1 MRDSD
6 EMIIRKRHPTVFS
19 KTHLKLST
27 DSDLVLKL
35 DGENEIS
42 GLEFKIAKFNV
53 TINSGGNFYAGEVL
67 PVQPS

>member
-6 EMIIRKRHPTVFS
+6 EIIIGKGHPTVFS
-19 KTHLKLST
+19 KAHLKLST

-35 DGENEIS
+35 DGDNEIS

-53 TINSGGNFYAGEVL
+53 TINDGGNFYAGEVL